1 MRDQAEELRSL
12 VLKSIGLQSSR
23 DVQTPCIVA
32 AIGGKGG
39 VGTTTFSVNLSVA
52 LAQLGHRV
60 VVVDAHLGRSD
71 VAALCRLRE
80 RYGIFDVLA
89 ARRDIHE
96 VLEAGP
102 VGIHVLPGTWGPEA
116 FTEISKFSRQRF
128 MQRLKTLGP
137 HTDWIIVDAGN
148 QVGPF
153 MTSLFQ
159 VVQRAFLITSPDTV
173 SVMDTYATIKMLVQ
187 QADVPPIC
195 TVVNQ
200 TTNVELGRE
209 IHQRIANSCQRF
221 LQFHIGAAGEIP
233 LDPNIVTAAEIGV
246 PFITK
251 SPTCPA
257 ARSFERIATRMTA
270 EFASQRDRPS
280 TDQAAA

>member
-12 VLKSIGLQSSR
+12 VLKSIKPQGLR
-23 DVQTPCIVA
+23 DARTPCVVA

-102 VGIHVLPGTWGPEA
+102 AGIQVLPGTWGPEHL
-116 FTEISKFSRQRF
+116 TEISKFSRQRF
-128 MQRLKTLGP
+128 MKRLKNLGP
-137 HTDWIIVDAGN
+137 HTDWIVVDAGS

-153 MTSLFQ
+153 MTSLCQ
-159 VVQRAFLITSPDTV
+159 MAQRAF
-173 SVMDTYATIKMLVQ
+173 
-187 QADVPPIC
+187 
-195 TVVNQ
+195 
-200 TTNVELGRE
+200 
-209 IHQRIANSCQRF
+209 
-221 LQFHIGAAGEIP
+221 
-233 LDPNIVTAAEIGV
+233 
-246 PFITK
+246 
-251 SPTCPA
+251 
-257 ARSFERIATRMTA
+257 
-270 EFASQRDRPS
+270 
-280 TDQAAA
+280 